1 MVFQFGI
8 SKRNFLLFFFVYT
21 GIYDYN
27 YLSFS
32 KDLSP
37 QIHIFVLCTTIL
49 HRRSLDS
56 CTAELIMALCVFFSA
71 MAGLYRGEYVLNGVV
86 YDGRCPKENVEF
98 IRDQMTF
105 RSSDIVLASFPKS
118 GKLLL
123 VIGKQ
128 SNLTRLTHG
137 GRLTHICVG
146 KSTIIGSDNGLSPG
160 RRQAIIWNNAGI
172 LSIGLF
178 GTKFSEIFIEI
189 LTFSFKKMCLK
200 VSSAKWRPF
209 CLGLNVLT
217 RLRGSS
223 QLELVEPNHKN
234 TPYEI
239 LVCSTSLIASLIRPV
254 GGLSKCF

>member
-1 MVFQFGI
+1 
-8 SKRNFLLFFFVYT
+8 
-21 GIYDYN
+21 
-27 YLSFS
+27 
-32 KDLSP
+32 
-37 QIHIFVLCTTIL
+37 
-49 HRRSLDS
+49 
-56 CTAELIMALCVFFSA
+56 

-160 RRQAIIWNNAGI
+160 RRQAII
-172 LSIGLF
+172 
-178 GTKFSEIFIEI
+178 
-189 LTFSFKKMCLK
+189 
-200 VSSAKWRPF
+200 
-209 CLGLNVLT
+209 
-217 RLRGSS
+217 
-223 QLELVEPNHKN
+223 
-234 TPYEI
+234 
-239 LVCSTSLIASLIRPV
+239 
-254 GGLSKCF
+254 